1 MLIAIMADDASPTT
15 EFERFAAAY
24 RNDEVMV
31 RRAEVTPDVRQD
43 GEPVSR
49 VMLLLSDPVDETWNV
64 DRIRELRMTLGR
76 KAVEL
81 GLPAVSLTLVAESD
95 PEAVEAFVR

>member
-1 MLIAIMADDASPTT
+1 MAADASPTT
-15 EFERFAAAY
+15 ELERFAAAY
-24 RNDEVMV
+24 RDDEVIV

-49 VMLLLSDPVDETWNV
+49 VMLLLSDPVDETWDI
-64 DRIRELRMTLGR
+64 DRLRELRVTLGR

-81 GLPAVSLTLVAESD
+81 GMPAVSLTLVAESD
-95 PEAVEAFVR
+95 PEAAEAFAR

>member
-1 MLIAIMADDASPTT
+1 
-15 EFERFAAAY
+15 
-24 RNDEVMV
+24 
-31 RRAEVTPDVRQD
+31 
-43 GEPVSR
+43 
-49 VMLLLSDPVDETWNV
+49 MLLLSDPVDETWDV

>member
-1 MLIAIMADDASPTT
+1 MAADASPTT
-15 EFERFAAAY
+15 KLERFAAAY
-24 RNDEVMV
+24 RDDEVIV

-49 VMLLLSDPVDETWNV
+49 VMLLLSDPVDETWDI
-64 DRIRELRMTLGR
+64 DRLRELRVTLGR

-81 GLPAVSLTLVAESD
+81 GMPAVSLTLVAESD
-95 PEAVEAFVR
+95 PEAAEAFVR

>member
-1 MLIAIMADDASPTT
+1 MLVAMAADASPTT
-15 EFERFAAAY
+15 ELERFAAAY
-24 RNDEVMV
+24 RDDEVIV

-49 VMLLLSDPVDETWNV
+49 VMLLLSDPVDETWDI
-64 DRIRELRMTLGR
+64 DRLRELRVTLGR

-81 GLPAVSLTLVAESD
+81 GMPAVSLTLVAESD
-95 PEAVEAFVR
+95 PEAAEAFAR